1 MSGRT
6 PPGAG
11 NRGRGLLSGLFGRRS
26 RAEPEAM
33 ATSTADPRFWRQL
46 RARGAVTLRDFQA
59 MAAAAER
66 GLDADGL
73 DFQIARKRSIEVR
86 SAAGTV
92 IAEYLLFDLT
102 SADRIEFL
110 LAVIHGD
117 ALELRA
123 YFIAEGLTPGPR
135 AAVIDA
141 GGAWLFAEPPDP
153 DRFVPATLEFARY
166 PAAPPIVDAGGRE
179 VEAEFASPGSALY
192 GDYAD
197 RDGKRVPVILVEY
210 ETRADTP
217 NPLLLVVEEGGLDAD
232 GDSIPEGGFMTVL
245 MGSRIDRGEV
255 EVFPE

>member
-11 NRGRGLLSGLFGRRS
+11 NRGRGLLGGLFGRRS
-26 RAEPEAM
+26 RAESEPTA
-33 ATSTADPRFWRQL
+33 ASTADPRFWRQL
-46 RARGAVTLRDFQA
+46 RGGAVTLRDFQA

-66 GLDADGL
+66 GLAADGL
-73 DFQIARKRSIEVR
+73 DFQIARKRAIEVR
-86 SAAGTV
+86 SAADTV

-102 SADRIEFL
+102 SADTIEFL

-123 YFIAEGLTPGPR
+123 CFIAEGLAPGSR
-135 AAVIDA
+135 AEVIDA
-141 GGAWLFAEPPDP
+141 GGAWVFAEPPDP
-153 DRFVPATLEFARY
+153 NRFVPAELEFARY
-166 PAAPPIVDAGGRE
+166 PAAPPLLDADGNE
-179 VEAEFASPGSALY
+179 VEAEFVGHERALY

-197 RDGKRVPVILVEY
+197 RDGKRVPVILAEY
-210 ETRADTP
+210 ETRADVP
-217 NPLLLVVEEGGLDAD
+217 NPLLLIVEEGGLDGN

-245 MGSRIDRGEV
+245 MGSRIDRSDV

>member
-6 PPGAG
+6 LPGAG
-11 NRGRGLLSGLFGRRS
+11 NRGRGLLGGLFGRRS

-46 RARGAVTLRDFQA
+46 RGGAVTLRDFQA

-73 DFQIARKRSIEVR
+73 DFQIARKRAIEVR
-86 SAAGTV
+86 STAGTA

-135 AAVIDA
+135 AAVIDT

-179 VEAEFASPGSALY
+179 VEAEFVSHGSALY

-210 ETRADTP
+210 ETRADIP
-217 NPLLLVVEEGGLDAD
+217 NPLLLIVEEGGLDAD

-245 MGSRIDRGEV
+245 MGGRIDRGEV